1 MSADETAPGSSH
13 DSHGGAVSR
22 RSFLR
27 LLGAGAVGALT
38 ARSVVASYDFEIR
51 DVTLPLRGLR
61 EPLRVAWLCDLH
73 FGPFIRDGSV
83 GTWVDATLAL
93 APDLVLLGGDLVDR
107 FAPADLTPLLDRLGR
122 LEAPL
127 GVFAVRGNHEYAR
140 FDEAPDAFD
149 AALEELGIVT
159 LVNGGV
165 TIRDDLYLAGVDD
178 LNRGTVR
185 LPRALAGWPGGS
197 ACLLMSHTPDVLP
210 DVPVSVG
217 LTLCGHTHGGQVVLP
232 GVGPV
237 VTSSRYGRRFV
248 AGLVQGP
255 AAGYVSTGLGMSHLP
270 LRLNCPAELTLL
282 TLVPEDGSVEDGS
295 VRT

>member
-1 MSADETAPGSSH
+1 MSRRRFLKLLGF
-13 DSHGGAVSR
+13 GAVT
-22 RSFLR
+22 
-27 LLGAGAVGALT
+27 ALT
-38 ARSVVASYDFEIR
+38 APAVAACYDFEIC

-61 EPLRVAWLCDLH
+61 EPLRAAWLSDLH

-83 GTWVDATLAL
+83 RSWVDETLAL

-107 FAPADLTPLLDRLGR
+107 FAPADLNPLLDQLGR

-140 FDEAPDAFD
+140 FDEEPGVF
-149 AALEELGIVT
+149 AAELEEIGIVT

-165 TIRDDLYLAGVDD
+165 AVRDDLYLAGVDD
-178 LNRGTVR
+178 LNRGTAR
-185 LPRALAGWPGGS
+185 LPRALAGWPGGV

-237 VTSSRYGRRFV
+237 VTSSRYGRRFA
-248 AGLVQGP
+248 AGLVHGP
-255 AAGYVSTGLGMSHLP
+255 ATGYVSRGLGVAHLP
-270 LRLNCPAELTLL
+270 LRLNCPPELTLL
-282 TLVPEDGSVEDGS
+282 TLVPDGG
-295 VRT
+295 R